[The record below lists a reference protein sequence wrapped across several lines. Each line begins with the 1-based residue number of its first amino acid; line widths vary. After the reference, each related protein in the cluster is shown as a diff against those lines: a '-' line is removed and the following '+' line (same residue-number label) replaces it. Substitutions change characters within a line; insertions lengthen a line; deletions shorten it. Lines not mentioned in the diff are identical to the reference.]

1 MKRTFTLLAAFV
13 AFANL
18 SFAQIG
24 ATAPDFTVTDLD
36 GTSHNLYSI
45 LDDGKVV
52 ILDCSATWCG
62 PCWSYHQE
70 HYLQDLHD
78 QYGPNGTDQLRVIL
92 YEADAATDLAA
103 LQGTGNTLGDWL
115 ADNPTYPI
123 INENPISLPG
133 NVYWPLGFPTIN
145 VISPDKTIQADLY
158 DTWAAN
164 GGLDG
169 MVDVID
175 DFFEAST
182 ADVNELS
189 LGTASVFPNPSNG
202 DMTLTLAT
210 TIAGDVTIEVSN
222 LVGQVVSTTT
232 ATAANGKNSFDLHLT
247 DLANGQYIV
256 KVSNNDA
263 FTTST
268 IQINH

>member
-1 MKRTFTLLAAFV
+1 MKRTITLLAAFV
-13 AFANL
+13 AFANF

-36 GTSHNLYSI
+36 GVSHNLYSI

-52 ILDCSATWCG
+52 VLDCSATWCG
-62 PCWSYHQE
+62 PCWSFHQE

-92 YEADAATDLAA
+92 YEADASTGMAE

-123 INENPISLPG
+123 IDENPISLSG
-133 NVYWPLGFPTIN
+133 AIFWPLGFPTIN

-158 DTWAAN
+158 DTWVAS

-169 MVDVID
+169 MIDVID
-175 DFFEAST
+175 DFFPA

-189 LGTASVFPNPSNG
+189 LGTANVYPNPSNG
-202 DMTLTLAT
+202 QLTLSLAAT
-210 TIAGDVTIEVSN
+210 TAGEVTIEVSN
-222 LVGQVVSTTT
+222 LVGQVVSTTV
-232 ATAANGKNSFDLHLT
+232 ATSTEGDNAFELNLA

-263 FTTST
+263 FTTTS
-268 IQINH
+268 IQINR